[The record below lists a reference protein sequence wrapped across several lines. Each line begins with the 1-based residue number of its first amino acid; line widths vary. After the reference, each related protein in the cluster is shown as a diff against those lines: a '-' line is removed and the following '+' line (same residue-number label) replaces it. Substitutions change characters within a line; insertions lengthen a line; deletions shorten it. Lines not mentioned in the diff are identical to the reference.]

1 MFGIKV
7 NWAEV
12 LGTSVPLSLH
22 VMSTEMTPGV
32 CHGCDNLSLLK
43 KQLQF
48 PMTQRPS
55 WSLRDVRARMAGAAR
70 HRLSTSSSQLLQTAS
85 VKRDHEGAAWG
96 QGEIGYDPLGH
107 LARLLKLG
115 TQVWERA
122 SPPDNHSHLF
132 PREQSLRTLSPLNSP
147 ALCSTGRFLVLILQ
161 LQSLS
166 MPEKSESSQGE
177 KAILL

>member
-1 MFGIKV
+1 
-7 NWAEV
+7 
-12 LGTSVPLSLH
+12 
-22 VMSTEMTPGV
+22 
-32 CHGCDNLSLLK
+32 
-43 KQLQF
+43 
-48 PMTQRPS
+48 
-55 WSLRDVRARMAGAAR
+55 MAGAAR

-85 VKRDHEGAAWG
+85 VKRDPEGAAWG

-107 LARLLKLG
+107 LDRLLKLG

-147 ALCSTGRFLVLILQ
+147 ALCSTGRFLLILQ

-166 MPEKSESSQGE
+166 MTEKSESSQGE
-177 KAILL
+177 KAILLQN